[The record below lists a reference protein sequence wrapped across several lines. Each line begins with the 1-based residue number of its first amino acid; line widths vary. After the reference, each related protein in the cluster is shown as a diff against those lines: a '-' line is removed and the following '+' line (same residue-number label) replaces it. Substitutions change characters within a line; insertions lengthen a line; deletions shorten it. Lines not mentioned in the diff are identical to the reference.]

1 MKKIIFIPIIIVV
14 LIISILIVIFINKT
28 PTNVENTNNPE
39 LNNQQQEASNVNNS
53 TKTEN
58 TTKEDKID
66 QLIKSAN
73 DNNLDGYNIINFGV
87 CNYSQDSIA
96 KDIKNTVIC
105 NLYLKSDTVVL
116 GNYLTEEGKAKAIP
130 MYQDQSMETLT
141 TANYISEKDV
151 ISELYIGNW
160 LARVYS
166 NVFNDTKSDIAKLDN
181 TEMNK
186 MSFIDAKK
194 IYYNKLSEKS
204 NSFFYET
211 IDATDDTL
219 VIRIKDTNNKTDS
232 IYVDKDLGNGCHFE
246 LYINDFYDY
255 TTNTYSNYASC
266 SEDELKLL
274 GKKVS
279 ENITVTRLENVG
291 LSDYWIKRFSK

>member
-1 MKKIIFIPIIIVV
+1 MKKIVFIPIIIVV
-14 LIISILIVIFINKT
+14 LIISILIVILINKT
-28 PTNVENTNNPE
+28 PTNVQNTNNPE
-39 LNNQQQEASNVNNS
+39 LNNQQEEVSNVNNS
-53 TKTEN
+53 AKTEN

-66 QLIKSAN
+66 QLIKSAS
-73 DNNLDGYNIINFGV
+73 DDNLDGYNIINFGV

-96 KDIKNTVIC
+96 ENIKNTVIC

-141 TANYISEKDV
+141 TANHISKDDV

-166 NVFNDTKSDIAKLDN
+166 NVFNDTKSDTAGLDN
-181 TEMNK
+181 AEMNK
-186 MSFIDAKK
+186 MSFIDAIK
-194 IYYNKLSEKS
+194 IYYNKLNEKS
-204 NSFFYET
+204 KSFSYEI
-211 IDATDDTL
+211 IDATNDTL
-219 VIRIKDTNNKTDS
+219 VIRIKDADNKTNS

-246 LYINDFYDY
+246 LYINDLYDY

-279 ENITVTRLENVG
+279 DNITVTRLENVG
-291 LSDYWIKRFSK
+291 LSAYWTKRISK